1 MSNPIRDLCEKLEL
15 EASERKKRLGYTDSG
30 ALQSARFTGL
40 LRAALDRCM
49 VLERRK
55 AGSVPEAGKAYL
67 RTEKGPWSA
76 SIWSVDYFTED
87 SEPWPVHYGPIE
99 EPK

>member
-55 AGSVPEAGKAYL
+55 AGSVPEAGRDYL
-67 RTEKGPWSA
+67 APFEGDWG
-76 SIWSVDYFTED
+76 IWRGGMLDPGDFPD
-87 SEPWPVHYGPIE
+87 HYGPLPPVE
-99 EPK
+99 SPQR